1 MTIKEKI
8 EKNPFISL
16 IIVSLVIVSGV
27 IAVLQYFHSKEISI
41 LEKQNLLKIDELNS
55 KLSSIKRGI
64 GDSDYFD
71 IRQLFITKDDMKS
84 VSQNLLYYESDQF
97 YAQSNLEN
105 FIYKKYSEPELFK
118 YENDIEPP
126 ELFYK
131 LYGSMYIHQ
140 WVSNQEMIVEGVND
154 LKKISAR
161 IRVHKRSKEDL
172 KGMLGELYHKV
183 NVQNILKN
191 YIEKNK
197 LSDGEFDT
205 LNINKNLENIYDGNW
220 SAIFLDKYLTN
231 SLTLPTMNSNVEY
244 ELLNVN
250 KVGNIIY
257 VQGLTT
263 LKDVNINGVKY
274 NTYYL
279 RDEVIIASNFKD
291 VYIIRT
297 LVPSSDP
304 STRNNYFNFI
314 TEWLSNF
321 KIIINN

>member
-1 MTIKEKI
+1 MTIKERI
-8 EKNPFISL
+8 EQNPFISL
-16 IIVSLVIVSGV
+16 IIVSLAIVSVV
-27 IAVLQYFHSKEISI
+27 IPVLQFFHSKEISI

-55 KLSSIKRGI
+55 RLSSIKRGI

-71 IRQLFITKDDMKS
+71 IRKLFITKDDMKS

-97 YAQSNLEN
+97 YAPSNLNN
-105 FIYKKYSEPELFK
+105 FIYKKYSEPELLK
-118 YENDIEPP
+118 YESDIEPP
-126 ELFYK
+126 ELFEK
-131 LYGSMYIHQ
+131 LYGSMYVHQ
-140 WVSNQEMIVEGVND
+140 WVANQELIVDGVKN

-161 IRVHKRSKEDL
+161 IRVQKRSKEDL
-172 KGMLGELYHKV
+172 KGMLGELFHKV

-197 LSDGEFDT
+197 LTDGEFDT
-205 LNINKNLENIYDGNW
+205 LSINENLENIYDGNW
-220 SAIFLDKYLTN
+220 SAIFLDNYLTK
-231 SLTLPTMNSNVEY
+231 SLTLPTLNNNVEY

-263 LKDVNINGVKY
+263 LRNVIVNGIKY
-274 NTYYL
+274 DSYYL
-279 RDEVIIASNFKD
+279 RDELIIASNFRD
-291 VYIIRT
+291 VYTIST

-304 STRNNYFNFI
+304 STRNNYFNDI